1 MQQTPTTQPSLLMR
15 LRDRSDK
22 ASWSRF
28 VELYAP
34 VVYGFLRKRGV
45 QDADAA
51 DLMQEVMMD
60 VARAVDGF
68 DYDPVRGSFRNW
80 LLTIVQNRLS
90 NFLRRGE
97 VFRGQGGSEAT
108 QLISNLPESAN
119 GNAGDWETS
128 YERQLFGVAARQIRD
143 DFQEAT
149 WTAFWKTAVEG
160 RKPKEV
166 AKQLDLS
173 IAAVYMAKRRVTRR
187 LKEQITFLEGTP
199 NDLDPPMP

>member
-1 MQQTPTTQPSLLMR
+1 M
-15 LRDRSDK
+15 
-22 ASWSRF
+22 
-28 VELYAP
+28 ELYAP

-128 YERQLFGVAARQIRD
+128 YERQLLGVAARQIRD

>member
-1 MQQTPTTQPSLLMR
+1 
-15 LRDRSDK
+15 
-22 ASWSRF
+22 
-28 VELYAP
+28 
-34 VVYGFLRKRGV
+34 
-45 QDADAA
+45 
-51 DLMQEVMMD
+51 
-60 VARAVDGF
+60 
-68 DYDPVRGSFRNW
+68 
-80 LLTIVQNRLS
+80 
-90 NFLRRGE
+90 
-97 VFRGQGGSEAT
+97 
-108 QLISNLPESAN
+108 
-119 GNAGDWETS
+119 
-128 YERQLFGVAARQIRD
+128 LFGVAARQIRD